1 MGAGE
6 PAGKPDEMLAGSLVM
21 DQPHIQGE
29 KYQSAVIHEYD
40 YVKIIYVHC
49 RLRNEYESRN
59 KLQLNSSENKVC
71 KDGFHFQSGN
81 TLSPLYATETGKSLF
96 LTVPYLMLQ
105 RMKTSFVMQ
114 RKESSQRKDRSH

>member
-21 DQPHIQGE
+21 DQPCVQGE

-40 YVKIIYVHC
+40 YVKIIYVNC

-59 KLQLNSSENKVC
+59 KLYLNSSENKVC
-71 KDGFHFQSGN
+71 KDGFHVQSDN
-81 TLSPLYATETGKSLF
+81 TPSHF
-96 LTVPYLMLQ
+96 MLQ
-105 RMKTSFVMQ
+105 KLGKVWLYF
-114 RKESSQRKDRSH
+114 

>member
-21 DQPHIQGE
+21 DQPCVQGE
-29 KYQSAVIHEYD
+29 KFESAVIHEYD
-40 YVKIIYVHC
+40 YVKIIYVNC
-49 RLRNEYESRN
+49 RLRNEYDSRN

-81 TLSPLYATETGKSLF
+81 TLSHF
-96 LTVPYLMLQ
+96 MLQ
-105 RMKTSFVMQ
+105 KLGKVWLYF
-114 RKESSQRKDRSH
+114 